1 MTDPVRLRSVSAFDI
16 QPGLKDALSTSTG
29 YFRTQ
34 MRLIQHAKR
43 MRREDDIEDLH
54 THMHEH
60 EKEYLSAVFDRL
72 RPECSWQ
79 EIADRLGIGLTTL
92 ERRRERYGLP

>member
-1 MTDPVRLRSVSAFDI
+1 MSEPRSVSAFDLH
-16 QPGLKDALSTSTG
+16 PGLEDALATSPS
-29 YFRTQ
+29 YFRAQ

-43 MRREDDIEDLH
+43 LRGEDDIEDLH

-60 EKEYLSAVFDRL
+60 EKEYLSSVFDKL
-72 RPECSWQ
+72 RPHCSWQ

-92 ERRRERYGLP
+92 ERRRERYNLP